1 VKEAARLL
9 PVGVQ
14 LSEENLF
21 SENFNTTRKQNG
33 VGKKRKSSRED
44 VLNILIEQKQTAVFI
59 TRKIYRFFV
68 NEQVDD
74 AKLNWLADRFYK
86 DNYNI
91 ANLMKDIF
99 SSEWFYDEKNI
110 GARIKSPVEL
120 IVGMQRIL
128 PYGT

>member
-1 VKEAARLL
+1 MLGKS
-9 PVGVQ
+9 G
-14 LSEENLF
+14 NL
-21 SENFNTTRKQNG
+21 QG
-33 VGKKRKSSRED
+33 ED
-44 VLNILIEQKQTAVFI
+44 VLNILLQQKQTAVFI

-68 NEQVDD
+68 NEKIDE
-74 AKLNWLADRFYK
+74 AKVNWLADRFYK

-120 IVGMQRIL
+120 I
-128 PYGT
+128 